1 MAKNIFE
8 DKEIF
13 EAVLL
18 VDFQYTMLDGV
29 LCDRYPSFLLKN
41 VSPAKKINP
50 QNLIV
55 IKNRKYNIIESFQ

>member
-1 MAKNIFE
+1 MAKNIFG

-29 LCDRYPSFLLKN
+29 LCGRYPSFLLKN
-41 VSPAKKINP
+41 VSPAKKLP
-50 QNLIV
+50 L
-55 IKNRKYNIIESFQ
+55 KT